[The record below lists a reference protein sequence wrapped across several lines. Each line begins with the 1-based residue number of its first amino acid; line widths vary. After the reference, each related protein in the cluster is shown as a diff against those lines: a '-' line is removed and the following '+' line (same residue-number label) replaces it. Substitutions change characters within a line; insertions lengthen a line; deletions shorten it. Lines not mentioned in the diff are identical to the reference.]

1 MSKRKHKNI
10 TYKDIANYKKL
21 PNRKKAIL
29 TNEFLIT
36 FKRELINIFA
46 KNDIRQDR
54 EPLDY
59 ENGTYWSF
67 YQAVESTCGFY
78 EALENACKK
87 HNITKAIYEYSKNMN
102 WYESDT
108 FDSNLTELMVKR
120 GIIKEGKIEDY
131 CSNDE
136 LCGVEESEVQRFKL
150 IKSYN
155 GYNVVTYDWCFKDD
169 IAFIKDLCENS
180 DKELIFI

>member
-1 MSKRKHKNI
+1 MKKHKRKYKNVTWRDI
-10 TYKDIANYKKL
+10 GKYKCL

-36 FKRELINIFA
+36 FKEELINIFT

-54 EPLDY
+54 DPLDY
-59 ENGTYWSF
+59 ENETYWNF

-102 WYESDT
+102 WYESET
-108 FDSNLTELMVKR
+108 FDSDLTELMVKR
-120 GIIKEGKIEDY
+120 GIIKE
-131 CSNDE
+131 
-136 LCGVEESEVQRFKL
+136 
-150 IKSYN
+150 
-155 GYNVVTYDWCFKDD
+155 
-169 IAFIKDLCENS
+169 
-180 DKELIFI
+180 